1 LKKTQEIPLM
11 KKIMT
16 IAVATM
22 AMMAAAP
29 AFAAGNN
36 DTATA
41 ASSATV
47 IAPITIGKVPGAD
60 LKFGT
65 LVEGYG
71 ATTVGGTVSS
81 PARTGAGANFEIGT
95 TSGGAF
101 APAAFTVS
109 GEDTRVAN
117 VTTTVGTTGTLTSA
131 ELTLNAPATVTLGT
145 APVTINVGGT
155 LAAGL
160 SAGLKAGTISVTV
173 TYQ

>member
-41 ASSATV
+41 NSSATV
-47 IAPITIGKVPGAD
+47 IVPITIAKVTGAD

-65 LVEGYG
+65 LVEGYA
-71 ATTVGGTVSS
+71 ATTVGGTVAS
-81 PARTGAGANFEIGT
+81 PSRTGAGANFEIGT
-95 TSGGAF
+95 TNGGAF

-109 GEDTRVAN
+109 GEDTRTAN
-117 VTTTVGTTGTLTSA
+117 VTTAVGTTGTLTSA
-131 ELTLNAPATVTLGT
+131 ELTLSAPATVTLQST
-145 APVTINVGGT
+145 PVTFNVGGV

-160 SAGLKAGTISVTV
+160 LAGPKAGTFSVTV